1 MGNSHDYIIVVG
13 VHKSGTTSLFDYL
26 STNPDIYTPSK
37 KEIHYFTPLV
47 YGKKTDVIDNYLNNY
62 REAKDNQLCLD
73 ISPSYFYGGQKVI
86 DAIKSLGKVKILLL
100 LRNPTDRLISFYKQG
115 VSLGFINANESFE
128 DYFDKTKK
136 AFDQYTLDHV
146 QLDDFYNRGF
156 REGCYSLYLSEWIEN
171 FGEDL
176 RIIYSNDLQSDTKI
190 TMQGIASFL
199 HIKDIYDTFEFSNK
213 NQSYKPRSQKLS
225 QFANKIFTRN
235 ESFFRKNKFL
245 KKMLTTVYSKVN
257 ATKYASIE
265 NETYRRVES
274 VYAPYNT
281 DLKELL
287 IKYHQPIPNW
297 IV

>member
-47 YGKKTDVIDNYLNNY
+47 YGKKIDEIDNYLNNF

-86 DAIKSLGKVKILLL
+86 DAIKSLGKVKIILL

-115 VSLGFINANESFE
+115 VSLGFINANESFD

-146 QLDDFYNRGF
+146 QVDDFYNRGF

-199 HIKDIYDTFEFSNK
+199 HIKDIYDTFEYSNK

-265 NETYRRVES
+265 NETYKRVES

-287 IKYHQPIPNW
+287 IKYHQPLPNW